1 MPRTPATKP
10 RNVIKAGNVRAV
22 ERAVAIL
29 EAFSAKPAMSVLE
42 IQKAVGLS
50 RPTLYRILETLA
62 SKGFIRSHGTP
73 QRFSLDYAVG
83 KLAQSWSSG
92 LDVITAARP
101 MLERLHEETEET
113 VGLMILRGQH
123 SICVVELASPH
134 VLAISRGI
142 GPMGPLG
149 RGASGKA
156 ILAHADDATREAVL
170 KSLPKGF
177 DTKRVRDDLAA
188 IRRDGFR
195 ISRGEVIP
203 GATSVAAPFFDHTHA
218 IAGAIAVY
226 APDARAD
233 NDRVAWMTRP
243 VVAAAAELSAALGH
257 KSSGKPASESVR
269 TARAR

>member
-1 MPRTPATKP
+1 
-10 RNVIKAGNVRAV
+10 
-22 ERAVAIL
+22 
-29 EAFSAKPAMSVLE
+29 
-42 IQKAVGLS
+42 
-50 RPTLYRILETLA
+50 
-62 SKGFIRSHGTP
+62 
-73 QRFSLDYAVG
+73 
-83 KLAQSWSSG
+83 
-92 LDVITAARP
+92 
-101 MLERLHEETEET
+101 
-113 VGLMILRGQH
+113 MIVRGQQ

-156 ILAHADDATREAVL
+156 ILAHVDDATREAVL
-170 KSLPKGF
+170 KSLPK
-177 DTKRVRDDLAA
+177 DIDNKRVRDNLAG

-233 NDRVAWMTRP
+233 DDRVAWMTKR
-243 VVAAAAELSAALGH
+243 VATAAAELSAALGH
-257 KSSGKPASESVR
+257 KSPGKAALESGRA
-269 TARAR
+269 ARAR